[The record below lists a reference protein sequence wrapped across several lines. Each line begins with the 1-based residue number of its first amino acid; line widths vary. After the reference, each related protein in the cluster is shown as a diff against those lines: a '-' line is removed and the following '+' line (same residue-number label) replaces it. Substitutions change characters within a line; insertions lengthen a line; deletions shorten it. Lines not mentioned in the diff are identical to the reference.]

1 MIDLTEHEGFIYNLI
16 KKWKVEDQDKE
27 DVFQDFFIYF
37 TKYANYNPTLGAP
50 TTFLVFQFKF
60 FMLTKLKT
68 DEKYKILDNAIHIE
82 ERDSE
87 FLEREL
93 DGIESMA
100 ELDIYIHELLKNAD
114 DVTLDLITGDASFA
128 SQAKKEG
135 VTRQAVSQRHKDYL
149 KKITERS

>member
-37 TKYANYNPTLGAP
+37 TKYAKYDETKGKP
-50 TTFLVFQFKF
+50 TTFIPFVFKNFIISKRV
-60 FMLTKLKT
+60 K

-93 DGIESMA
+93 EGIESMA

-114 DVTLDLITGDASFA
+114 DATLDLITGDASFA

-149 KKITERS
+149 KKITGK

>member
-1 MIDLTEHEGFIYNLI
+1 MIQIKQFLI
-16 KKWKVEDQDKE
+16 
-27 DVFQDFFIYF
+27 
-37 TKYANYNPTLGAP
+37 
-50 TTFLVFQFKF
+50 
-60 FMLTKLKT
+60 MLTKLKT

-93 DGIESMA
+93 EGIESMA